1 MHDAV
6 ATGPIDPI
14 VIIDIIVLIDPITI
28 APITI
33 ALISITRDKLL
44 QAKSWEGRRPNRRQ
58 LMAALQHVPSM
69 ATLRRCGVGTRVHT
83 LIHKATHGGGSTW
96 VHASWCAR

>member
-6 ATGPIDPI
+6 ATGPINPI
-14 VIIDIIVLIDPITI
+14 VIIDIIVLIDPIVIIDII
-28 APITI
+28 AI
-33 ALISITRDKLL
+33 ISITRDKLL

-83 LIHKATHGGGSTW
+83 LTHKATHGGGSTW